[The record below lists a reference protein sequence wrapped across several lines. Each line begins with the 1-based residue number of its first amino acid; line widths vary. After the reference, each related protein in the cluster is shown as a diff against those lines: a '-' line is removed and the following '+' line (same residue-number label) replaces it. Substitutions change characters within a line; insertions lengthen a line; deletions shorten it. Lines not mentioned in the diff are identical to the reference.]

1 MVLLDALRAIV
12 GDGFVKQG
20 DGIPQRNWSDAT
32 EIPPLCPAAL
42 VLPGSTE
49 EISKVLAACSA
60 AGQTIVVQGGLTG
73 LAGGARPQPGE
84 IALSLE
90 RMQGIE
96 EIDVASRTMTV
107 RAGTPLYQVQD
118 AAKEAGLHYGVDLG
132 ARGTCTIGGNVAT
145 NAGGVQALRYGVT
158 RRNVLGIEAVLS
170 DGTVLNGLNKLM
182 KNNTGYDWPQMM
194 IGSEGTLGV
203 ITRVCLSLSPAPPA
217 LQTALC
223 AAASVADA
231 AKALAE
237 LDRQFPGQ
245 LMTFE
250 GMWREYMEVTDTYTS
265 LPEPFDPR
273 TELTLLIEAA
283 LGDDQA
289 AQDRF
294 TEVLASLLEEGLIS
308 DALVSQSLQDRQH
321 FWAYR
326 EANYEFDR
334 LIPGSAQ
341 FDISLPMN
349 RMDDAIAEMRRQIAS
364 LAPGATMIAYGHMA
378 DSNLHLAILPADAAD
393 DLGAAV
399 TAVYDVVG
407 QSDGSISA
415 EHGIGILKRPYL
427 SRSRSPEELALMRRL
442 KNMLDPAD
450 ILNRGRIL
458 LSQQP

>member
-1 MVLLDALRAIV
+1 MDLNAQLRAIV
-12 GDGFVKQG
+12 GDGFVKEG
-20 DGIPQRNWSDAT
+20 DAIPRRNWSDAA
-32 EIPPLCPAAL
+32 EIPPVCPALL
-42 VLPGSTE
+42 VIPGSTE
-49 EISKVLAACSA
+49 EVSEVLALCSK
-60 AGQTIVVQGGLTG
+60 AGQTVVIQGGLTG
-73 LAGGARPQPGE
+73 LAGGAHPQVGE

-90 RMQGIE
+90 RLQGIE
-96 EIDVASRTMTV
+96 EIDTASRTMTV
-107 RAGTPLYQVQD
+107 LAGTPLYQVQD
-118 AAKEAGLHYGVDLG
+118 AAREAGLHYGVDLG

-158 RRNVLGIEAVLS
+158 RRNVLGVEAVLS
-170 DGTVLNGLNKLM
+170 DGTILNGLNKLM

-231 AKALAE
+231 SKALAE

-250 GMWREYMEVTDTYTS
+250 GMWREYMEITDKFTS
-265 LPEPFDPR
+265 LPEPFEPA
-273 TELTLLIEAA
+273 TELTLLIEVA

-294 TEVLASLLEEGLIS
+294 TDALGALLEAELIS
-308 DALVSQSLQDRQH
+308 NALISQSLQDRQK

-349 RMDDAIAEMRRQIAS
+349 RMDAAIGAMRRQIAA
-364 LAPGATMIAYGHMA
+364 LAPGATLITYGHMA
-378 DSNLHLAILPADAAD
+378 DSNLHLAILPATRSD
-393 DLGAAV
+393 DLADAV
-399 TAVYDVVG
+399 KAVYDIVG
-407 QSDGSISA
+407 QSEGSISA
-415 EHGIGILKRPYL
+415 EHGIGVLKRPYL
-427 SRSRSPEELALMRRL
+427 SRSRGPEEIALMKRL
-442 KNMLDPAD
+442 KTMFDPAGV
-450 ILNRGRIL
+450 LNQGRIF
-458 LSQQP
+458 